1 MTRLVFFLP
10 LLYVSLH
17 ALTIDLKRGIENNAP
32 FAVLHIQDK
41 KPFTCRVFYGERG
54 EPTLYQCDFDQMPE
68 SGLKPVK
75 SEFFKIDFKTATG
88 RFSLRVVPRKRSFI
102 QLLPPPVHERPIMP
116 AKRSERS
123 RHWIVVGYEE
133 MPPYLGRAE
142 KHDEGLAFPLDLKS
156 YAIPTI
162 GAVDINGEPVFMKD
176 NRDIETFMAI
186 KEAFKAKKYKK
197 AYDLASE
204 ALELYPHSIFASDFL
219 RYRIKA
225 LVQENMKENADEII
239 KLGKIYIKR
248 YASDEY
254 LPEVLLLLARV
265 YSATGFISDANYFFN
280 RLIHEHK
287 DTKYA
292 NLGLIY
298 LGDQLYIN
306 GKVKE
311 ATKLYLDAYYNAR
324 DLDVASLA
332 AYKLGVRYLDR
343 GRTKEAVKYLS
354 KIWEKNREFL
364 LKDKEDA
371 HSIARQLAARQAYEL
386 AIEIDK
392 ALLKKLKKLDEMY
405 EEVLFE
411 IAEWYDEKGDIK
423 EAIAWYRRYL
433 DEFAYGTYSDKAKK
447 NLDEL
452 FIVSHDTNS
461 SEALARYETLIKEY
475 KDTPIADKALAA
487 KMKLLVA
494 EKKYDEA
501 LLLGEAV
508 ESIADPKAKEMAK
521 EALKEA
527 AWEAFRKAVEEK
539 ECKRAI
545 TMVEKYGV
553 TPPEKYD
560 VFLYECYVIY
570 AEYQKALKIVERH
583 LHDRPVDE
591 RAEWLCRAANVHVLR
606 ESYKKALDAAEELRT
621 LVKRPL
627 KKCPSLQ
634 WYEVKALHA
643 LGRYA
648 EEMKLIREMA
658 KRYGTDMRLAEI
670 YRMGYEAAKREQDEL
685 QRVWLLKRLI
695 DLQNSKK
702 SHPYS
707 PWAEFELM
715 RLLKAQKA
723 YKEALKIAES
733 MRELDLKGER
743 AARWRYETAL
753 LYRLVGDDRRAVENF
768 KACAQM
774 RRGGAWKKLCEEALT
789 LENL

>member
-32 FAVLHIQDK
+32 FAVLHIQDET
-41 KPFTCRVFYGERG
+41 PFTCRVFYGERG
-54 EPTLYQCDFDQMPE
+54 EPTLYRCDFDQMPE

-102 QLLPPPVHERPIMP
+102 QPLPPPVHERPIMP

-142 KHDEGLAFPLDLKS
+142 KDTEGLAFPLDLKS

-364 LKDKEDA
+364 LKEKEDA
-371 HSIARQLAARQAYEL
+371 HSIARQLASRQAYDL

-392 ALLKKLKKLDEMY
+392 ALLNKLKKLDEM
-405 EEVLFE
+405 
-411 IAEWYDEKGDIK
+411 
-423 EAIAWYRRYL
+423 
-433 DEFAYGTYSDKAKK
+433 
-447 NLDEL
+447 
-452 FIVSHDTNS
+452 
-461 SEALARYETLIKEY
+461 
-475 KDTPIADKALAA
+475 
-487 KMKLLVA
+487 
-494 EKKYDEA
+494 
-501 LLLGEAV
+501 
-508 ESIADPKAKEMAK
+508 
-521 EALKEA
+521 
-527 AWEAFRKAVEEK
+527 
-539 ECKRAI
+539 
-545 TMVEKYGV
+545 
-553 TPPEKYD
+553 
-560 VFLYECYVIY
+560 
-570 AEYQKALKIVERH
+570 
-583 LHDRPVDE
+583 
-591 RAEWLCRAANVHVLR
+591 
-606 ESYKKALDAAEELRT
+606 
-621 LVKRPL
+621 
-627 KKCPSLQ
+627 
-634 WYEVKALHA
+634 
-643 LGRYA
+643 
-648 EEMKLIREMA
+648 
-658 KRYGTDMRLAEI
+658 
-670 YRMGYEAAKREQDEL
+670 
-685 QRVWLLKRLI
+685 
-695 DLQNSKK
+695 
-702 SHPYS
+702 
-707 PWAEFELM
+707 
-715 RLLKAQKA
+715 
-723 YKEALKIAES
+723 
-733 MRELDLKGER
+733 
-743 AARWRYETAL
+743 
-753 LYRLVGDDRRAVENF
+753 
-768 KACAQM
+768 
-774 RRGGAWKKLCEEALT
+774 
-789 LENL
+789 